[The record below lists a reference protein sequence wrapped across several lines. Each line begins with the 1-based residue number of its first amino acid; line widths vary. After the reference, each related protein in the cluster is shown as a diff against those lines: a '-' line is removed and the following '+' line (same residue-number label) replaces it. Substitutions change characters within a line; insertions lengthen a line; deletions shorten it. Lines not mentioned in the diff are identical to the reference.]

1 MGAGMWVWVWVWVGG
16 GADGRR
22 GAHGCGHPG
31 FTCCLL
37 ACSQAARHIAK
48 MSAALSGHGGRTDG
62 RTARYGDLV
71 PVQLSARVSGEGNA
85 PAPPVDD
92 SDPTVHSI

>member
-1 MGAGMWVWVWVWVGG
+1 MGAGMCVWVCVWVGG
-16 GADGRR
+16 GQTG
-22 GAHGCGHPG
+22 GAVRMAAATHG

-71 PVQLSARVSGEGNA
+71 PVQLSARVSGDGNA